1 MADVVLTKQKIKSG
15 KTEQLREW
23 MSEVREREA
32 EAVETLQSEGMHSE
46 AAFLEQ
52 SEDGDYLV
60 YYMEAEDLH
69 EVYEAFEASSHDI
82 DKEHK
87 QVMDEVL
94 ENGENIGTGNYELL
108 YHMVNPERP

>member
-1 MADVVLTKQKIKSG
+1 MVEVVLTKQKLKSG

-23 MSEVREREA
+23 MSEVREREE

-52 SEDGDYLV
+52 VEDGDYLV
-60 YYMEAEDLH
+60 YYMEAENLRR
-69 EVYEAFEASSHDI
+69 VYESFEKSSHDI
-82 DKEHK
+82 DEEHK
-87 QVMDEVL
+87 QIMDEVL
-94 ENGENIGTGNYELL
+94 VDGEDIGNYELL

>member
-1 MADVVLTKQKIKSG
+1 MAEVVLTKQKVKSG

-23 MSEVREREA
+23 MSEIQERDA

-52 SEDGDYLV
+52 AEDGDYLV
-60 YYMEAEDLH
+60 YYMEAENLRQ
-69 EVYEAFEASSHDI
+69 VYESFEESSHDI
-82 DKEHK
+82 DEEHK
-87 QVMDEVL
+87 EVMDEVL
-94 ENGENIGTGNYELL
+94 EDGENIGNYELL